1 MAIAEE
7 PGALDAA
14 AAAEAPV
21 SADEPEATAAPADD
35 GAQAVIGE
43 TVEETVEETVAKPV
57 VNETDTPDE
66 PQATGIKGVMART
79 RKRLEEPRIRYI
91 AMLVGVAALIAIG
104 AGIWMW
110 SQETE
115 YGVLYSGFS
124 EKDGGSIVA
133 ELERMEV
140 PYKIGRGGN
149 AIMVPA
155 ELVHGLRLKLA
166 SEGLPKASGVGFEV
180 MENQKIGSS
189 QFLEQVN
196 FQRALEG
203 ELGRTIQSM
212 DAIQHARVH
221 LAMNK
226 ASVFVRDQ
234 QKPTASVL
242 LTLYHGRSLDR
253 QHVNAIVHLVA
264 SSVPG
269 LTAANVT
276 VVDQNGE
283 LLSWQDKEKTES
295 EKMDARQ
302 MEYVRELQKN
312 IVKRVESVLAPVVGE
327 KNVRAE
333 ATVEVDFGKTEQA
346 EEIYKPNQAPNAPSI
361 RSQQSLESQ
370 KMAAGPNGGIPGAVT
385 NQPPVPPIA
394 PLIQQNPGQQQTA
407 PPGQRVFTPVGQ
419 GSNAPLE
426 GKKESVINYE
436 VDKTLRYVQKAKGEI
451 KRLTVAVVV
460 NYKPGKDENG
470 NDALVPLTDAEKE
483 EVAALVREAMGYN
496 PQRGDSLSVM
506 NTRFAPPD
514 DGPPIW
520 KRPETYDM
528 AKDVGKYVIIGGIL
542 LWIYMTI
549 LKPLIYKLSGQEEA
563 DRKKREEEEAARE
576 AARIEAEA
584 RAKAEVEARMEA
596 EAKARAEEEARIEA
610 ENKAREEEEARVRE
624 EEEARVREE
633 EAARAREEER
643 AELEKAAAEGDVK
656 AIVAMGGAAVTEEEK
671 AYQELLEMAKTL
683 AHDNPKAVANI
694 ILEWLGND

>member
-7 PGALDAA
+7 PGAQEAA

-21 SADEPEATAAPADD
+21 SADEPEAGAAPENDGVQADSVQPAAREDAARPVAD
-35 GAQAVIGE
+35 G
-43 TVEETVEETVAKPV
+43 P
-57 VNETDTPDE
+57 E
-66 PQATGIKGVMART
+66 PTGIKGMVARART
-79 RKRLEEPRIRYI
+79 RLEEPRIRYI
-91 AMLVGVAALIAIG
+91 ALLVAVAALIAIG

-140 PYKIGRGGN
+140 PFKIGRGGN
-149 AIMVPA
+149 SIMVPA

-253 QHVNAIVHLVA
+253 PQVNAIVHLVA

-269 LTAANVT
+269 LTASNVT

-283 LLSWQDKEKTES
+283 LLSWQDKEKSDS

-302 MEYVRELQKN
+302 MEYVKELQKN

-370 KMAAGPNGGIPGAVT
+370 KMVADPNGGIPGAVT
-385 NQPPVPPIA
+385 NQPPVPPTA

-419 GSNAPLE
+419 GNGNAPVE
-426 GKKESVINYE
+426 GRKESVINYE

-596 EAKARAEEEARIEA
+596 EAKARAEEEARLEA
-610 ENKAREEEEARVRE
+610 ENKVRE
-624 EEEARVREE
+624 EEEARIREE
-633 EAARAREEER
+633 EEARIREEEEARMKEEEKRANEEKR
-643 AELEKAAAEGDVK
+643 AELEKAAAEGDAK
-656 AIVAMGGAAVTEEEK
+656 AIVALGGAAVTEEEK

-683 AHDNPKAVANI
+683 ARENPKAVANI

>member
-7 PGALDAA
+7 PGAMEAA

-21 SADEPEATAAPADD
+21 SAEEPEAAAAPADEGVQSAGEQAAPEETAARPVAEEPEAT
-35 GAQAVIGE
+35 GFKGM
-43 TVEETVEETVAKPV
+43 VARAK
-57 VNETDTPDE
+57 T
-66 PQATGIKGVMART
+66 
-79 RKRLEEPRIRYI
+79 RLEEPRIRYI
-91 AMLVGVAALIAIG
+91 ALLVAVAALIAIG

-149 AIMVPA
+149 SIMVPA

-253 QHVNAIVHLVA
+253 QQVNAIVHLVA

-276 VVDQNGE
+276 LVDQNGE
-283 LLSWQDKEKTES
+283 LLSWQDREKTES

-370 KMAAGPNGGIPGAVT
+370 KLAADPNGGIPGAVT
-385 NQPPVPPIA
+385 NQPPVPPTA

-419 GSNAPLE
+419 GNNNAPLE

-610 ENKAREEEEARVRE
+610 ENKAREEEEARIRE
-624 EEEARVREE
+624 EEEARIREE
-633 EAARAREEER
+633 EEARMKEEEARAREEER
-643 AELEKAAAEGDVK
+643 AELEKAAAEGDAK
-656 AIVAMGGAAVTEEEK
+656 AIVALGGAAVTEEEK
-671 AYQELLEMAKTL
+671 AYQELLEMAKGL
-683 AHDNPKAVANI
+683 ARDNPKAVANI
-694 ILEWLGND
+694 ILEWLGNE